1 MIYHS
6 ALIRSERRCFYCK
19 ESSKTTFFFDA
30 SVHESI
36 NETSYFQYLPPSFS
50 VLVTINMKYFWLE
63 TDVNPNK
70 LRLQHLIPVYLCW
83 VCWKSSR
90 WVSSR
95 GQKPCITSSQLGHR
109 PPSWKRRMCT
119 QSKKKDCGVPSI
131 KCRPTFSNR
140 SPQCPR
146 SLIGWNIKRK
156 SILRAKAC
164 SCQSHTHT
172 STLQTENQEKEDAER
187 AKRVEMFG
195 WAVFRMIWNN
205 LSPAG
210 VRSGSR

>member
-36 NETSYFQYLPPSFS
+36 NETSYFQYLPPSFP

-119 QSKKKDCGVPSI
+119 QSKKKIVACHQSNADLHF
-131 KCRPTFSNR
+131 PTGLLNVLG
-140 SPQCPR
+140 PW
-146 SLIGWNIKRK
+146 LVE
-156 SILRAKAC
+156 ILR
-164 SCQSHTHT
+164 
-172 STLQTENQEKEDAER
+172 ENQSCVPKPALASHIHTRVLCKQKIKKKKMQKEPKE
-187 AKRVEMFG
+187 
-195 WAVFRMIWNN
+195 
-205 LSPAG
+205 
-210 VRSGSR
+210 

>member
-1 MIYHS
+1 MTWTQTNWDCNIWFQFIYVECVENQADECHPEGKS
-6 ALIRSERRCFYCK
+6 RVS
-19 ESSKTTFFFDA
+19 
-30 SVHESI
+30 H
-36 NETSYFQYLPPSFS
+36 
-50 VLVTINMKYFWLE
+50 
-63 TDVNPNK
+63 
-70 LRLQHLIPVYLCW
+70 HL
-83 VCWKSSR
+83 K
-90 WVSSR
+90 
-95 GQKPCITSSQLGHR
+95 LGHR